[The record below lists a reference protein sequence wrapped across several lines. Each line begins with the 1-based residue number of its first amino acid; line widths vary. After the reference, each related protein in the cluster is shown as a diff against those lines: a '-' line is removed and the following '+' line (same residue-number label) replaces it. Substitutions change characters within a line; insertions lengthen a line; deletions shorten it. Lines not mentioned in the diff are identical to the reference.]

1 MAWVIINNNYAANDE
16 TATIVTRCIRS
27 NGFTSDG
34 YCVSDD
40 PLTRQSNRGR
50 TYDSFDARVNDRTH
64 GGLKKVRLPYG
75 MTYNDAVEAIRFYGD
90 LR

>member
-1 MAWVIINNNYAANDE
+1 MAWMIINKNYAANDE
-16 TATIVTRCIRS
+16 TATIVTRRIRS
-27 NGFTSDG
+27 NGFTTDG

-50 TYDSFDARVNDRTH
+50 TYDSFDARVHDRTH
-64 GGLKKVRLPYG
+64 GGLKQVRLPVG
-75 MTYNDAVEAIRFYGD
+75 MSYAEAVEAIRFYGD